1 MRARM
6 SLTFGLLAGILSLGL
21 SILAWVVVS
30 SNLVSEA
37 RAHAVTEA
45 VLDRDAVQTAVVHG
59 PEAVSEA
66 LPLKVRSGKS
76 ALALVGGH
84 WLSKA
89 PGFGPEQLPVDLMQ
103 SRAPMEGV
111 VQRTTVA
118 DAPYLVVALPLQPS
132 GNAYFEWIPEGAL
145 GPMLQRLALGLTASA
160 LVMTAVGLLLGRSAT
175 GLALRPL
182 ASLGSVAGRVA
193 RGDLSARL
201 PTDDDPDLREIATSF
216 NATIDELQRRVRM
229 ESRFALDV
237 SHELRTPLTTM
248 LNSVEVIRNRR
259 ENLPRDVREPLDMLT
274 ADVQRFRSLVV
285 DLLEFSRDDAGDRLV
300 SEEVVIADLVRHA
313 AGAAAGRCVTV
324 VDPEAEGVVMAV
336 EKRRLER
343 VVANLVGNAET
354 HGAGCT
360 EVRVSRSD
368 GVARILVDD
377 AGPGVPPSERRRV
390 FDRFARGDGRGSAG
404 SPDGVSGSGIG
415 LAIVERHVTLHGG
428 KVSVDSSP
436 SGGARFIVDL
446 PIASPASTRRVL
458 AGSADRPHPGG
469 PDGALG

>member
-1 MRARM
+1 M

-37 RAHAVTEA
+37 KAHAVTEA
-45 VLDRDAVQTAVVHG
+45 VLDRDAVQAAVVHG
-59 PEAVSEA
+59 PEAVSKA

-84 WLSKA
+84 WLSGA
-89 PGFGPEQLPVDLMQ
+89 PGFGPEQLPADLRQ
-103 SRAPMEGV
+103 SRAPIEGV

-118 DAPYLVVALPLQPS
+118 DAPYLVVALSLQPA
-132 GNAYFEWIPEGAL
+132 GNAYFEWVPEGAL
-145 GPMLQRLALGLTASA
+145 GPMLQRLAIGLAASA
-160 LVMTAVGLLLGRSAT
+160 VVMTAVGLLLGRSAT

-216 NATIDELQRRVRM
+216 NATIDELQRRVAM
-229 ESRFALDV
+229 ESRFAVDV

-259 ENLPRDVREPLDMLT
+259 DNLPPEVREPLDMLT

-300 SEEVVIADLVRHA
+300 LEDVVLSDLVRHA
-313 AGAAAGRCVTV
+313 ADAAAGRPVTV
-324 VDPEAEGVVMAV
+324 VDLAAEDIVMAV
-336 EKRRLER
+336 EKRRMER

-354 HGAGCT
+354 HGSGCT
-360 EVRVSRSD
+360 EVRVTRSD

-377 AGPGVPPSERRRV
+377 DGPGVPPSERRRV
-390 FDRFARGDGRGSAG
+390 FDRFARGDGGGRAAG
-404 SPDGVSGSGIG
+404 SPDGVTGSGIG

-428 KVSVDSSP
+428 KVSVAPSP
-436 SGGARFIVDL
+436 AGGARFIVDL
-446 PIASPASTRRVL
+446 PIGSPASTRR
-458 AGSADRPHPGG
+458 ARGG
-469 PDGALG
+469 DGADGQAPPEQA